1 MKIRHPCLFP
11 VWFSRFHCSHGHTEL
26 SAMLVRQLAP
36 QRRRRH
42 HPLCAL
48 RIVAARNKLGI
59 HQALAGRALL
69 WSMRNI

>member
-1 MKIRHPCLFP
+1 
-11 VWFSRFHCSHGHTEL
+11 
-26 SAMLVRQLAP
+26 MLVRQLAP